1 MKHIPWIAACVGGV
15 IGIILGSGDP
25 EAPFIAAICAVGGYL
40 IGEAIKFFLRRSA
53 DNRARQ
59 QGSEYS
65 PKEWEE
71 YKKNLKDPKERTNH
85 V

>member
-1 MKHIPWIAACVGGV
+1 MKHIPWITACVGGFT
-15 IGIILGSGDP
+15 GMILSSGQR
-25 EAPFIAAICAVGGYL
+25 EASFIAGICAVGGYF

-65 PKEWEE
+65 PEEWEE
-71 YKKNLKDPKERTNH
+71 YRKNLKG
-85 V
+85 